1 MLNGDAHYSNTR
13 EGELRIWP
21 LSDFQ
26 RLNARKNIKTRSKV
40 Q

>member
-26 RLNARKNIKTRSKV
+26 RLERPQHTRPR
-40 Q
+40 QL